1 MGSCFLSFFPSRF
14 KSSTWISFAFFKQN
28 MDSYFNNLNMEICPQ
43 ITESERQLNI
53 KFIRQNV
60 QQLHKLSYSS
70 NIDFILNSTLWE
82 WNIIFQLIFLNS
94 VMNCENIH
102 KKHTGSHLQNILNQ
116 KSWSEVKVKW
126 MLLSEHTSIKMI
138 KTATYEDLQRDTQT
152 KAIHPPLTYQT
163 PQLLLCGMKLL
174 LHWRI

>member
-1 MGSCFLSFFPSRF
+1 MEYNI
-14 KSSTWISFAFFKQN
+14 ST
-28 MDSYFNNLNMEICPQ
+28 YF
-43 ITESERQLNI
+43 
-53 KFIRQNV
+53 
-60 QQLHKLSYSS
+60 
-70 NIDFILNSTLWE
+70 
-82 WNIIFQLIFLNS
+82 FLNS

-152 KAIHPPLTYQT
+152 KAIQT

>member
-1 MGSCFLSFFPSRF
+1 
-14 KSSTWISFAFFKQN
+14 
-28 MDSYFNNLNMEICPQ
+28 
-43 ITESERQLNI
+43 
-53 KFIRQNV
+53 
-60 QQLHKLSYSS
+60 
-70 NIDFILNSTLWE
+70 
-82 WNIIFQLIFLNS
+82 
-94 VMNCENIH
+94 MNCENIH

-174 LHWRI
+174 LHWRIKKKKECIPLKSSKTNAFRCNALNTIP